1 MRHRLENE
9 GLGDASARSVD
20 AAMLDRRLAI
30 AMEIAEEAGHL
41 ALRLR
46 EQGLAPATAK
56 GRHDVVTLADV
67 EVETLIRDRLRGA
80 FPEDGVLGEEGG
92 GTATRS
98 LWVVD
103 PIDGTTNF
111 AHGGDD
117 WCVSIAHMSG
127 GQAQIGVVYVPV
139 TRRMHAARLG
149 GGARCDGAV
158 LSLAREVPAD
168 RALVEIDW
176 GVDLGAAALRVLVDG
191 VLEAGCEFRRSGSC
205 ALGLANV
212 AAGRVD
218 GYVEAFTRPWDGLAG
233 CVLVREAGGRT
244 SAFEAG
250 LFEAMGNPIA
260 AGVPGL
266 VPTLSRVATEAM
278 RASQARS
285 GGTRSA
291 P

>member
-1 MRHRLENE
+1 
-9 GLGDASARSVD
+9 
-20 AAMLDRRLAI
+20 MLDRRLAI
-30 AMEIAEEAGHL
+30 AMEIAEEAGCL

-46 EQGLAPATAK
+46 EQGLPPASVK
-56 GRHDVVTLADV
+56 GHHDFITLADL
-67 EVETLIRDRLRGA
+67 EVEMLIRDRLRGA
-80 FPEDGVLGEEGG
+80 FPDDGVLGEEGG
-92 GTATRS
+92 GTAMRS

-111 AHGGDD
+111 TRGGDD

-127 GQAQIGVVYVPV
+127 GQAQIGVVYAPV
-139 TRRMHAARLG
+139 TQRMHAARLG
-149 GGARCDGAV
+149 GGARCNGAV
-158 LSLAREVPAD
+158 LSLPREVPAD

-176 GVDLGAAALRVLVDG
+176 GVELGAAALRVLVDG
-191 VLEAGCEFRRSGSC
+191 VLEAGFEFRRSGSC

-244 SAFEAG
+244 CNFETD
-250 LFEAMGNPIA
+250 LFETMGNPIA
-260 AGVPGL
+260 AGAPML
-266 VPTLSRVATEAM
+266 LPTLSRIAMAAM
-278 RASQARS
+278 RASQAQS

-291 P
+291 R